1 MKTIEMTDEQLQSIA
16 ENLDRGMK
24 VYFNTETHEIK
35 SMVDFENNIYEER
48 EEWED
53 DLKEI
58 DEDIDNFLLF
68 EKMSSGESY
77 RIMEEFVET
86 VKDKELKKNL
96 ELGLSL
102 SNPFQ
107 NFRDILDRNEDYK
120 EMWLE
125 FKYEKYV
132 DYINDKLE
140 YFKHELK

>member
-1 MKTIEMTDEQLQSIA
+1 MKTIELTDEQIKSIA
-16 ENLDRGMK
+16 ESLDRGMK
-24 VYFNTETHEIK
+24 VYLHTETHEIK
-35 SMVDFENNIYEER
+35 PLVDFENNIYAEE

-58 DEDIDNFLLF
+58 EEDIDNFLLF

-86 VKDKELKKNL
+86 VKNKELKNNL

-107 NFRDILDRNEDYK
+107 NFRDILERNQDYK

-132 DYINDKLE
+132 DYILAKLE

>member
-1 MKTIEMTDEQLQSIA
+1 MKTIEITDEQLQSIA

-35 SMVDFENNIYEER
+35 SMVDFENNIYAEE
-48 EEWED
+48 EEWEED
-53 DLKEI
+53 FKEI
-58 DEDIDNFLLF
+58 EEDIDNFLLF

-77 RIMEEFVET
+77 RMMEEFVET

-107 NFRDILDRNEDYK
+107 NFRDIIDGHQDYREK
-120 EMWLE
+120 WFE
-125 FKYEKYV
+125 FKDQKYV
-132 DYINDKLE
+132 DYINAKLE
-140 YFKHELK
+140 YYKRDLN